1 MANDLRTRYE
11 IELAIEGTDKLNS
24 QVANIDRS
32 LEAISKNA
40 KSLKFD
46 DAAKGVA
53 DLEKYMNGLLESESD
68 CTKQWSEFERA
79 STKAYNDLEK
89 EAVRLNH
96 SISEQGRLQRERIK
110 ELEQEKSALGSTKE
124 EKARAREIDK
134 EIASIRKQ
142 VVVASDAE
150 LQSMQKANVNARA
163 RLKLLQQESKAQKAQ
178 GKEQKTLLQLIKE
191 DLKPLKDKIAAQK
204 EFIKSLSTTEDKYLA
219 IKKAAKGAMS
229 IGGKA
234 LKGAG
239 VVAGAAF
246 AIGGM
251 AVASADKQVTQE
263 TEARRM
269 KGGGSLEE
277 KQNTL
282 LELYGKTGADYSTIV
297 DAINRVYGLLGNVS
311 KRELVEAATAEIKMP
326 GAAAILRQQNTEG
339 VKAQDFTAYLN
350 RMRSI
355 QSVTG
360 ASTEQIAN
368 ASSYISNL
376 RQRNFSGASEAELQT
391 LYLALQNSGAYDSEE
406 ELQRAFT
413 RFVRKQRDSGES
425 VFALAQKWQN
435 SGEWTK
441 SAEGATDKT
450 QVANTIGN
458 LDFAKMGEL
467 NRVKDFNAP
476 QETAAEKTSRE
487 LRELEVLKDK
497 FLIQVLKA
505 IAPMLEDERLS
516 KLVDSS
522 LKLIQKLADFLIPL
536 IEKLSPYLQKMVDL
550 IIKLADFLLPIL
562 DKVLPYVDKVVDY
575 FIELFDLADDIAEAA
590 NQNGK
595 EAQRQADALFNLA
608 GYLADAV
615 KKLTGSETQR
625 QVDAAKEGNAAG
637 MTANSGGGGMKM
649 MADGGLTAM
658 PSICGETAFPEFVIP
673 TDPARRGRAEQ
684 IMQTVSQTFNMGG
697 SETTAMSLAQAVRSR
712 QFTYET
718 GRIGMLNRRL
728 GVV

>member
-1 MANDLRTRYE
+1 MPEKTRYE
-11 IELAIEGTDKLNS
+11 IQLEIEGGDLVSAQIDK
-24 QVANIDRS
+24 IDRA
-32 LEAISKNA
+32 LLDVSKNA
-40 KSLKFD
+40 KSLNFE
-46 DAAKGVA
+46 AANQTLA
-53 DLEKYMNGLLESESD
+53 DLERQMNELAESGEDATEQMEAFDRASNKAY
-68 CTKQWSEFERA
+68 TELERA
-79 STKAYNDLEK
+79 
-89 EAVRLNH
+89 AVRLNH
-96 SISEQGRLQRERIK
+96 SISEQGKAQRERIK
-110 ELEQEKSALGSTKE
+110 ELEQEKAALDKTAEG
-124 EKARAREIDK
+124 KARAREIDK
-134 EIASIRKQ
+134 ELKDLRRQ
-142 VVVASDAE
+142 VVDVSDDE
-150 LQSMQKANVNARA
+150 LSTMIKQNVQARA
-163 RLKLLQQESKAQKAQ
+163 RIKLLQQTAKQQKTEQ
-178 GKEQKTLLQLIKE
+178 KQQKTLLQLIKE
-191 DLKPLKDKIAAQK
+191 DLKPLQEKLRLQK
-204 EFIKSLSTTEDKYLA
+204 EFLASLKTQEGRYLA
-219 IKKAAKGAMS
+219 LKRVAKGAMS

-239 VVAGAAF
+239 MVAGGLM

-263 TEARRM
+263 TEARRI

-311 KRELVEAATAEIKMP
+311 KKELVEAATAEIKMP

-360 ASTEQIAN
+360 ASTEQITN
-368 ASSYISNL
+368 ASNYISNL
-376 RQRNFSGASEAELQT
+376 RQSNFSGASEAELQT
-391 LYLALQNSGAYDSEE
+391 LYLALQNAGAYDNEE

-413 RFVRKQRDSGES
+413 RFVRKQRDSGED

-435 SGEWTK
+435 SGEWAK
-441 SAEGATDKT
+441 SAYGATDKT

-476 QETAAEKTSRE
+476 QETEAEKTARE
-487 LRELEVLKDK
+487 IRDIEVLKDK
-497 FLIQVLKA
+497 FLINILKA
-505 IAPMLEDERLS
+505 IQPLLKDDGL
-516 KLVDSS
+516 KNLVESA
-522 LKLIQKLADFLIPL
+522 LKLIQKLSEFLIPIL
-536 IEKLSPYLQKMVDL
+536 EKL
-550 IIKLADFLLPIL
+550 LPHINTVIDTIL
-562 DKVLPYVDKVVDY
+562 GIFGIVSDM
-575 FIELFDLADDIAEAA
+575 AEAVEK
-590 NQNGK
+590 QN
-595 EAQRQADALFNLA
+595 E
-608 GYLADAV
+608 
-615 KKLTGSETQR
+615 SEIQR
-625 QVDAAKEGNAAG
+625 QVKAAEEGSVAG
-637 MTANSGGGGMKM
+637 MMVYSGGGGMKM
-649 MADGGLTAM
+649 LADGGLTAM

-673 TDPARRGRAEQ
+673 TDPSRRGRAEQ